1 MRTETNLSSFVIS
14 NYFLYICNINEY
26 TNFYF
31 MELKILFLMILLHII
46 DDFHLQGILANMKQ
60 KNWWL
65 KQKGYKDMYEND
77 YMTALTIHS
86 LSWSIIISIPLW
98 FFPIQPYL
106 ISIAVIVNAIIHYY
120 VDDLKCNKLKISL
133 TTDQCIHFWQIFFTW
148 LILGFL
154 Q

>member
-1 MRTETNLSSFVIS
+1 
-14 NYFLYICNINEY
+14 
-26 TNFYF
+26 

-77 YMTALTIHS
+77 YMTALAIHS

-98 FFPIQPYL
+98 FFN
-106 ISIAVIVNAIIHYY
+106 ISPNILGIIISFNMVIHMY
-120 VDDLKCNKLKISL
+120 VDDLKCNKLKINL
-133 TTDQCIHFWQIFFTW
+133 TTDQAIHIIQIWLTW
-148 LILGFL
+148 FICCFLI
-154 Q
+154 

>member
-1 MRTETNLSSFVIS
+1 MRIETNLFSFVIS
-14 NYFLYICNINEY
+14 NYFLYICN
-26 TNFYF
+26 

-65 KQKGYKDMYEND
+65 KQKGYKDMYKYD

-98 FFPIQPYL
+98 FFNITP
-106 ISIAVIVNAIIHYY
+106 SILGIIICCNMFIHMY
-120 VDDLKCNKLKISL
+120 VDDLKCNQLKISL
-133 TTDQCIHFWQIFFTW
+133 TTDQTIHIIQIWVTW
-148 LILGFL
+148 YICVFLI
-154 Q
+154 

>member
-1 MRTETNLSSFVIS
+1 MNTNSSSFFFVIS
-14 NYFLYICNINEY
+14 NYFLYICN
-26 TNFYF
+26 
-31 MELKILFLMILLHII
+31 MELKILFLMILFHII

-98 FFPIQPYL
+98 FFS
-106 ISIAVIVNAIIHYY
+106 ISPNILGIIICCNMFIHMY
-120 VDDLKCNKLKISL
+120 VDDLKCNQLKISL
-133 TTDQCIHFWQIFFTW
+133 TTDQIIHIAQILVTW
-148 LILGFL
+148 AICCFLI
-154 Q
+154 